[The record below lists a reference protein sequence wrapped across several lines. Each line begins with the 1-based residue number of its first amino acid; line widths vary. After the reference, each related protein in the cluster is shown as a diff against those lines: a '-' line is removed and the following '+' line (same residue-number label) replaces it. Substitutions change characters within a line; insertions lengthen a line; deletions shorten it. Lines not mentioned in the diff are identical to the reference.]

1 MKKEND
7 LEIVCRL
14 GLKPVY
20 ARAESFKR
28 KLAYEYCMGIL
39 EKIKSWET
47 DWRDAKRSFDRS
59 AFYGRWIVEA
69 DLSETQRVVFFWKTL
84 ADEIERDTKSFYDAF
99 PEEYHFYSEENFI
112 KLCNWLEDQ
121 RWSGR
126 NADTLKGFDVKS
138 AISELLEE
146 KICRKRI

>member
-20 ARAESFKR
+20 VKVERIKR

-39 EKIKSWET
+39 GKIDDWET
-47 DWRDAKRSFDRS
+47 AWQNAKRSFDRS

-69 DLSETQRVVFFWKTL
+69 DLSETQKVVFFWKKL
-84 ADEIERDTKSFYDAF
+84 ADEIVKDSRSFYDGF

-112 KLCNWLEDQ
+112 KLCDWLEGQ
-121 RWSGR
+121 RWSTR
-126 NADTLKGFDVKS
+126 NSDILKGLDEANS
-138 AISELLEE
+138 I
-146 KICRKRI
+146 